1 MMKPTLATLATL
13 LLLGSAPAL
22 ADDCAQAA
30 ADTQS
35 ALDRLMADLA
45 ASGPSATESDSA
57 LMSEEPTP
65 NSIAQ
70 TEAALGDGTQPEV
83 AQKALDRA
91 RAAAAAG
98 NEEAC
103 QKEVAAAREAIGLK

>member
-1 MMKPTLATLATL
+1 MKPILATLATL
-13 LLLGSAPAL
+13 LLLGSAPAF

-30 ADTQS
+30 ADAQS
-35 ALDRLMADLA
+35 ALDRVLADLA
-45 ASGPSATESDSA
+45 ANGPSAPEGDDA
-57 LMSEEPTP
+57 LLSEEPTP

-70 TEAALGDGTQPEV
+70 TEAELGDGTQPEV

-98 NEEAC
+98 NEDAC